1 MKFILAFLLCLPLA
15 LAGCQDNPVKTP
27 KGTYYE
33 LDGYVTAADAAALNY
48 SAYQDCGATGG
59 QLPCSKRNIREQL
72 ANASKT
78 LGTAM
83 DSYSQTVRDPNF
95 TQGGLQA
102 ADVAVRNALKA
113 LNKILLD
120 LGLATAA
127 TGVNL

>member
-1 MKFILAFLLCLPLA
+1 MKFLIAFLLVIPLA
-15 LAGCQDNPVKTP
+15 LGGCKDNPVKTP
-27 KGTYYE
+27 KGTYYQ

-72 ANASKT
+72 ARASKE
-78 LGTAM
+78 LGVAM
-83 DSYSQTVRDPNF
+83 DNYSATVRDPNF

-102 ADVAVRNALKA
+102 ADIAVRNALKA

-127 TGVNL
+127 TGVDL